1 MRIASLKQLTLARF
15 REFTRE
21 PEAVFWT
28 FVFPL
33 LLAGGLAVAFRDK
46 APEQAIIAV
55 VAPPGLNVNGNG
67 AGSDATGVVEAFAAA
82 SAAGDSAPIR
92 SRVIPADS
100 VDEVLRVGTAALVA
114 IVGGDGGVEYR
125 FDPARPEGR
134 IARQTADDLLQ
145 RARGRADVVPVR
157 EVTVRE
163 RGSRYIDFF
172 LPGLLAMN
180 IMGSSI
186 WSLAFAIV
194 TQRNKKLL
202 KRLIATPMSRLEY
215 LLSFVL
221 SRLVFLVLEI
231 AVLLGFGVWALDVP
245 IRGSL
250 LTLVGVAFIGAA
262 AFGAIGLLVSSR
274 SRTIEG
280 VSGLTNF
287 VMLPMWIFS
296 GVFFSAS
303 NFPAV
308 IQPVVQA
315 LPLTALVNGM
325 RAVML
330 QGADLVTVLPQ
341 VGILLAYLVVCL
353 TVALRVFRWQ

>member
-1 MRIASLKQLTLARF
+1 MRIASLRQLTLARF

-33 LLAGGLAVAFRDK
+33 LLAGGLAIAFRDK
-46 APEQAIIAV
+46 APEQSIVAV
-55 VAPPGLNVNGNG
+55 VMPASPDSAALRV
-67 AGSDATGVVEAFAAA
+67 DAALAAA
-82 SAAGDSAPIR
+82 SSGKNAPLRARRIAADSA
-92 SRVIPADS
+92 
-100 VDEVLRVGTAALVA
+100 DEVLRTGTAALV
-114 IVGGDGGVEYR
+114 VLPMPDGSVEYR
-125 FDPARPEGR
+125 FDAARPEGR
-134 IARQTADDLLQ
+134 AARQLADDLLQ
-145 RARGRADVVPVR
+145 RARGRADVLPFR
-157 EVTVRE
+157 DVTIRE

-202 KRLIATPMSRLEY
+202 KRLAATPMSRLEY

-221 SRLVFLVLEI
+221 SRLVFLGLELL
-231 AVLLGFGVWALDVP
+231 VLLGFGVWVLDVP
-245 IRGSL
+245 IRGAIGSL
-250 LTLVGVAFIGAA
+250 VMMAFIGAA

-274 SRTIEG
+274 SRTVEG

-296 GVFFSAS
+296 GVFFSSS
-303 NFPAV
+303 NFPAA

-315 LPLTALVNGM
+315 LPLTALVNGI
-325 RAVML
+325 RAIML
-330 QGADLVTVLPQ
+330 QGASLAAVAPQ
-341 VGILLAYLVVCL
+341 LGILAVYLVVSL
-353 TVALRVFRWQ
+353 AVALKIFRWQ

>member
-15 REFTRE
+15 REFIRE

-33 LLAGGLAVAFRDK
+33 LLAGGLAIAFRDK

-55 VAPPGLNVNGNG
+55 VAPAEGDSG
-67 AGSDATGVVEAFAAA
+67 AARVASTLRAAA
-82 SAAGDSAPIR
+82 EGDSAPLR
-92 SRVIPADS
+92 ARLIPADS
-100 VDEVLRVGTAALVA
+100 AEEVLRTGTAALV
-114 IVGGDGGVEYR
+114 VVTQPGGGVDYR
-125 FDPARPEGR
+125 FDPARPEAR
-134 IARQTADDLLQ
+134 AARQVTDDILQ
-145 RARGRADVVPVR
+145 RASGRRDPMPVR
-157 EVTVRE
+157 EVTIRE

-202 KRLIATPMSRLEY
+202 KRLAATPMSRLEY

-221 SRLVFLVLEI
+221 SRLVFLGLEM
-231 AVLLGFGVWALDVP
+231 AVLLGFGVFVLDVP
-245 IRGSL
+245 IRGALPSL
-250 LTLVGVAFIGAA
+250 VLVAFIGAA
-262 AFGAIGLLVSSR
+262 AFSAIGLLVSSR
-274 SRTIEG
+274 SKTIEG

-303 NFPAV
+303 NFPSV

-315 LPLTALVNGM
+315 LPLTALVNGL
-325 RAVML
+325 RAIML
-330 QGADLVTVLPQ
+330 QGASLAGVWPQLAVLAGFF
-341 VGILLAYLVVCL
+341 VACL
-353 TVALRVFRWQ
+353 TIALRIFRWQ

>member
-1 MRIASLKQLTLARF
+1 MRIETLRQLTLARF

-28 FVFPL
+28 FVFPV
-33 LLAGGLAVAFRDK
+33 LLAGGLAIAFRDK

-55 VAPPGLNVNGNG
+55 VAPAPGD
-67 AGSDATGVVEAFAAA
+67 SAAA
-82 SAAGDSAPIR
+82 SIAAALGATRAASDSAPLR
-92 SRVIPADS
+92 ARLIPADS
-100 VDEVLRVGTAALVA
+100 VADVLRTGTAALV
-114 IVGGDGGVEYR
+114 VQPLPGGAVEYR
-125 FDPARPEGR
+125 YDPARPEGR
-134 IARQTADDLLQ
+134 AARQATDDVLQ
-145 RARGRADVVPVR
+145 RARGRADVVTVR

-202 KRLIATPMSRLEY
+202 KRLVATPMSRLEY

-221 SRLVFLVLEI
+221 SRLVFLGLEL
-231 AVLLGFGVWALDVP
+231 AVLLSFGVFVLDVP
-245 IRGSL
+245 VRGSL
-250 LTLVGVAFIGAA
+250 PTLVGMAFIGAA

-274 SRTIEG
+274 SRTVEG
-280 VSGLTNF
+280 VSGLTNL
-287 VMLPMWIFS
+287 VMMPMWIFS
-296 GVFFSAS
+296 GVFFSSS
-303 NFPAV
+303 NFPAA

-325 RAVML
+325 RSVML
-330 QGADLVTVLPQ
+330 QGASLGAVLPQ
-341 VGILLAYLVVCL
+341 IAVLGVYLVVCL
-353 TVALRVFRWQ
+353 AVALRIFRWQ

>member
-1 MRIASLKQLTLARF
+1 MRIASLRQLTLARF
-15 REFTRE
+15 REFIRE

-33 LLAGGLAVAFRDK
+33 LLAGGLAIAFRDK

-55 VAPPGLNVNGNG
+55 VTPVP
-67 AGSDATGVVEAFAAA
+67 SDSAAVRVAAA
-82 SAAGDSAPIR
+82 VTSAVIGNSAALR
-92 SRVIPADS
+92 SRQIPSDS
-100 VDEVLRVGTAALVA
+100 VNDVLRTGTAALV
-114 IVGGDGGVEYR
+114 VVPMPGGGVEYR
-125 FDPARPEGR
+125 FDAARPEAR
-134 IARQTADDLLQ
+134 AARQLADDILQ
-145 RARGRADVVPVR
+145 RAGGRIDVIDVR
-157 EVTVRE
+157 DVTVRE

-172 LPGLLAMN
+172 VPGLLAMN

-202 KRLIATPMSRLEY
+202 KRLAATPMSRLEY

-221 SRLVFLVLEI
+221 SRLVFLALEV
-231 AVLLGFGVWALDVP
+231 AVLLGFGAVILDVP
-245 IRGSL
+245 FRGSFITL
-250 LTLVGVAFIGAA
+250 LLVAFTGAA

-274 SRTIEG
+274 SRTVEG

-296 GVFFSAS
+296 GVFFSS
-303 NFPAV
+303 GNFPAA

-315 LPLTALVNGM
+315 LPLTALVNGL
-325 RAVML
+325 RAIML
-330 QGADLVTVLPQ
+330 QGASLGAVLPQ
-341 VGILLAYLVVCL
+341 LAVLAAYLVVCL
-353 TVALRVFRWQ
+353 AIALRIFRWQ

>member
-1 MRIASLKQLTLARF
+1 MRIASLQQLTLARF
-15 REFTRE
+15 REFIRE

-33 LLAGGLAVAFRDK
+33 LLAGGLAIAFRDK
-46 APEQAIIAV
+46 APEQSIVAV
-55 VAPPGLNVNGNG
+55 VAP
-67 AGSDATGVVEAFAAA
+67 
-82 SAAGDSAPIR
+82 AAGDSAAASVRDALAAAAVGDSAPLR

-100 VDEVLRVGTAALVA
+100 IDEVLRTGTAALV
-114 IVGGDGGVEYR
+114 VVPQPGGGVEYR
-125 FDPARPEGR
+125 FDPARPESRG
-134 IARQTADDLLQ
+134 ARQLADDVLQ
-145 RARGRADVVPVR
+145 RARGRRDVVPHTD
-157 EVTVRE
+157 VTIRE

-172 LPGLLAMN
+172 IPGLLAMN

-202 KRLIATPMSRLEY
+202 KRLAATPMSRLEY

-221 SRLVFLVLEI
+221 SRLVFLGLEV
-231 AVLLGFGVWALDVP
+231 AVLLGFGTLVLDVP
-245 IRGSL
+245 IRGAIGTL
-250 LTLVGVAFIGAA
+250 LLVAFIGAA

-274 SRTIEG
+274 SKTIEG

-296 GVFFSAS
+296 GVFFSSA

-315 LPLTALVNGM
+315 LPLTALVNGL
-325 RAVML
+325 RAIML
-330 QGADLVTVLPQ
+330 QGAGLGDVWQQLLV
-341 VGILLAYLVVCL
+341 LAVYLVVCL
-353 TVALRVFRWQ
+353 SVALRIFRWQ

>member
-1 MRIASLKQLTLARF
+1 MRIQSLKQLTLARF
-15 REFTRE
+15 REFIRE

-33 LLAGGLAVAFRDK
+33 LLAGGLAIAFRDK
-46 APEQAIIAV
+46 APEQSIIAMV
-55 VAPPGLNVNGNG
+55 TPVSTDSSAARLS
-67 AGSDATGVVEAFAAA
+67 AALLAA
-82 SAAGDSAPIR
+82 SKGDSAPVRARLI
-92 SRVIPADS
+92 SADS
-100 VDEVLRVGTAALVA
+100 VEQVLRTGTAALVVVA
-114 IVGGDGGVEYR
+114 QPNGSVEYR
-125 FDPARPEGR
+125 FDPARPESR
-134 IARQTADDLLQ
+134 AARQITDDILQ
-145 RARGRADVVPVR
+145 RARGRADVVTIR
-157 EVTVRE
+157 DVTVRE

-215 LLSFVL
+215 LMSFVL
-221 SRLVFLVLEI
+221 SRLAFLGLEVV
-231 AVLLGFGVWALDVP
+231 VLLAFGVWVLDVP

-250 LTLVGVAFIGAA
+250 VTLALISLIGAA
-262 AFGAIGLLVSSR
+262 SFGAIGLLLSSR

-280 VSGLTNF
+280 VSGLANF

-296 GVFFSAS
+296 GVFFSAT

-308 IQPVVQA
+308 IQPIVQA

-325 RAVML
+325 RAIML
-330 QGADLVTVLPQ
+330 QGVGLSGVLPQ
-341 VGILLAYLVVCL
+341 IAVLVGYLVVCL
-353 TVALRVFRWQ
+353 AVALRVFRWQ

>member
-1 MRIASLKQLTLARF
+1 MRLEALRQLTLARF
-15 REFTRE
+15 REFIRE

-33 LLAGGLAVAFRDK
+33 LLAGGLAIAFRDK
-46 APEQAIIAV
+46 KQEQAIIAM
-55 VAPPGLNVNGNG
+55 VAP
-67 AGSDATGVVEAFAAA
+67 AA
-82 SAAGDSAPIR
+82 SDSSAIRVAGALSQAASGNSAPIR
-92 SRVIPADS
+92 SRQIPTDS
-100 VDEVLRVGTAALVA
+100 INEVLRTGTAALV
-114 IVGGDGGVEYR
+114 VVPVTGGGVEYR
-125 FDPARPEGR
+125 FDAARPEAR
-134 IARQTADDLLQ
+134 AARQLTDDILQ
-145 RARGRADVVPVR
+145 RANGRRDVLPIR
-157 EVTVRE
+157 EVTVSE

-172 LPGLLAMN
+172 VPGLLGMN

-202 KRLIATPMSRLEY
+202 KRLAATPMSRLHY
-215 LLSFVL
+215 LTSFVL
-221 SRLVFLVLEI
+221 SRLVFLAIEL
-231 AVLLGFGVWALDVP
+231 AVLLGFGTWILDVP

-250 LTLVGVAFIGAA
+250 VTLVLMAFVGAA

-274 SRTIEG
+274 SRTVEG

-296 GVFFSAS
+296 GVFFSSS

-315 LPLTALVNGM
+315 LPLTALVNGL
-325 RAVML
+325 RAIML
-330 QGADLVTVLPQ
+330 QGAGIGGVLPQ
-341 VGILLAYLVVCL
+341 LALLTAYLVVCL
-353 TVALRVFRWQ
+353 GVALKIFRWQ

>member
-1 MRIASLKQLTLARF
+1 MRIASLRQLTLARF
-15 REFTRE
+15 REFIRE

-33 LLAGGLAVAFRDK
+33 LLAGGLAIAFRDK
-46 APEQAIIAV
+46 APERAIIAV
-55 VAPPGLNVNGNG
+55 VTPVQ
-67 AGSDATGVVEAFAAA
+67 SDSAAVRVAAA
-82 SAAGDSAPIR
+82 VTSAAIGNRAALR
-92 SRVIPADS
+92 SRQIPSDS
-100 VDEVLRVGTAALVA
+100 VNDVLRTGTAALV
-114 IVGGDGGVEYR
+114 VVPMPGGGVEYR
-125 FDPARPEGR
+125 FDSARPEAR
-134 IARQTADDLLQ
+134 AARQLADDILQ
-145 RARGRADVVPVR
+145 RAGGRIDVIDVR
-157 EVTVRE
+157 DVTVRE

-172 LPGLLAMN
+172 VPGLLAMN

-202 KRLIATPMSRLEY
+202 KRLAATPMSRLEY

-221 SRLVFLVLEI
+221 SRLVFLALEV
-231 AVLLGFGVWALDVP
+231 AVLLGFGAVILDVP

-250 LTLVGVAFIGAA
+250 ITLLLVAFTGAA

-274 SRTIEG
+274 SRTVEG

-296 GVFFSAS
+296 GVFFSS
-303 NFPAV
+303 GNFPAA

-315 LPLTALVNGM
+315 LPLTALVNGL
-325 RAVML
+325 RAIML
-330 QGADLVTVLPQ
+330 QGASLGAVLPQ
-341 VGILLAYLVVCL
+341 LAVLAAYLVVCL
-353 TVALRVFRWQ
+353 SIALRIFRWQ

>member
-1 MRIASLKQLTLARF
+1 MRLSSLKQLTLARF

-21 PEAVFWT
+21 PEAIFWT

-33 LLAGGLAVAFRDK
+33 LLAGGLAIAFRDK
-46 APEQAIIAV
+46 APEQSIIAIV
-55 VAPPGLNVNGNG
+55 TP
-67 AGSDATGVVEAFAAA
+67 
-82 SAAGDSAPIR
+82 AAGDSAAFGAAAALSAAATGDKAPLR
-92 SRVIPADS
+92 SRQIPSDS
-100 VDEVLRVGTAALVA
+100 INDVLRTGTAALVVVPQ
-114 IVGGDGGVEYR
+114 VGGGVEYR
-125 FDPARPEGR
+125 FDPARPESR
-134 IARQTADDLLQ
+134 AARQLTDDILQ
-145 RARGRADVVPVR
+145 RARGRTDVVQITD
-157 EVTVRE
+157 VTVRE

-172 LPGLLAMN
+172 VPGLLGMN

-202 KRLIATPMSRLEY
+202 KRLAATPMSRLEY

-221 SRLVFLVLEI
+221 SRLVFLGLEI
-231 AVLLGFGVWALDVP
+231 AVLLGFGTFVLDVP

-250 LTLVGVAFIGAA
+250 LTVLLMAFVGAA

-274 SRTIEG
+274 SKTIEG

-296 GVFFSAS
+296 GVFFSSA

-315 LPLTALVNGM
+315 LPLTALVNGL
-325 RAVML
+325 RAIML
-330 QGADLVTVLPQ
+330 QGAGLGAVWPQLAVL
-341 VGILLAYLVVCL
+341 GAYLAVCL
-353 TVALRVFRWQ
+353 TVALRIFRWQ

>member
-1 MRIASLKQLTLARF
+1 MRIESLRQLTMARF

-33 LLAGGLAVAFRDK
+33 LLAGGLAIAFRDK
-46 APEQAIIAV
+46 APEQAIVAV
-55 VAPPGLNVNGNG
+55 VSSM
-67 AGSDATGVVEAFAAA
+67 SDDSAAVRVRAVIDAA
-82 SAAGDSAPIR
+82 SVGDSAALR

-100 VDEVLRVGTAALVA
+100 IDEVLRTGTAALVVVPQA
-114 IVGGDGGVEYR
+114 GGGVQYR
-125 FDPARPEGR
+125 FDPARPEAR
-134 IARQTADDLLQ
+134 AARQVIDDVLQ
-145 RARGRADVVPVR
+145 RASGRQDVVPVKD
-157 EVTVRE
+157 VTIRE

-202 KRLIATPMSRLEY
+202 KRLAATPMSRLEY

-221 SRLVFLVLEI
+221 SRLVFLGLEM
-231 AVLLGFGVWALDVP
+231 AVLLGFGVFVLDVP

-250 LTLVGVAFIGAA
+250 PVLVLTAFVGAA

-274 SRTIEG
+274 SKTIEG

-296 GVFFSAS
+296 GVFFSSS

-308 IQPVVQA
+308 IQPLVQA
-315 LPLTALVNGM
+315 LPLTALVNGV

-330 QGADLVTVLPQ
+330 QGVGLGGVLPQ
-341 VGILLAYLVVCL
+341 LAILGAYLIVCL
-353 TVALRVFRWQ
+353 TVALRIFRWQ

>member
-1 MRIASLKQLTLARF
+1 MRVESLKQLTLARF
-15 REFTRE
+15 REFIRE

-33 LLAGGLAVAFRDK
+33 LLAGGLAIAFRDK
-46 APEQAIIAV
+46 APEQAIIATV
-55 VAPPGLNVNGNG
+55 NAPVGD
-67 AGSDATGVVEAFAAA
+67 SAAA
-82 SAAGDSAPIR
+82 SIVTALAAASKDTNAALT

-100 VDEVLRVGTAALVA
+100 INEVLRTGTAALVVVPQA
-114 IVGGDGGVEYR
+114 GGGVEYR
-125 FDPARPEGR
+125 FDAARPEAR
-134 IARQTADDLLQ
+134 AARQIADDVLQ
-145 RARGRADVVPVR
+145 RARGRTDVMPVR
-157 EVTVRE
+157 EVTISE

-172 LPGLLAMN
+172 VPGLLAMN

-202 KRLIATPMSRLEY
+202 KRLAATPMSRLEY

-221 SRLVFLVLEI
+221 SRLIFLGLEI
-231 AVLLGFGVWALDVP
+231 AVLLGFGVWVLDVP

-250 LTLVGVAFIGAA
+250 ALLVFVAFIGAA

-274 SRTIEG
+274 ARTVEG

-296 GVFFSAS
+296 GVFFAAS

-315 LPLTALVNGM
+315 LPLTALVNGL
-325 RAVML
+325 RAIML
-330 QGADLVTVLPQ
+330 QGAGIGAVLPQ
-341 VGILLAYLVVCL
+341 LGVLLAYLVVCL
-353 TVALRVFRWQ
+353 VVALRVFRWQ

>member
-1 MRIASLKQLTLARF
+1 MRVESLWQLTLARF

-33 LLAGGLAVAFRDK
+33 LLAGGLAIAFRDK
-46 APEQAIIAV
+46 APEQAI
-55 VAPPGLNVNGNG
+55 VATV
-67 AGSDATGVVEAFAAA
+67 AAPV
-82 SAAGDSAPIR
+82 GDSAAAFVGDALR
-92 SRVIPADS
+92 AAAADSNAVLTTREIPADS
-100 VDEVLRVGTAALVA
+100 IADVLRTGTAALV
-114 IVGGDGGVEYR
+114 VVPQPGGGVEYR
-125 FDPARPEGR
+125 FDPARPESR
-134 IARQTADDLLQ
+134 AARQITDDLLQ
-145 RARGRADVVPVR
+145 RARGRTDPVPTR
-157 EVTVRE
+157 DASISE

-172 LPGLLAMN
+172 VPGLLAMN

-194 TQRNKKLL
+194 TQRKQKLL
-202 KRLIATPMSRLEY
+202 KRLVATPMSRLEY

-221 SRLVFLVLEI
+221 SRLLFLGLEI
-231 AVLLGFGVWALDVP
+231 AVLLGFGLWVLDVP
-245 IRGSL
+245 IRGSITL
-250 LTLVGVAFIGAA
+250 LVLVAFIGAA

-274 SRTIEG
+274 ARTVEG

-303 NFPAV
+303 NFPSA

-315 LPLTALVNGM
+315 LPLTALVNGL
-325 RAVML
+325 RAIML
-330 QGADLVTVLPQ
+330 QGADFAAVLPQ
-341 VGILLAYLVVCL
+341 VGVLAVYLVVCL
-353 TVALRVFRWQ
+353 GVALRVFRWQ

>member
-1 MRIASLKQLTLARF
+1 MRLASLKQLTLARF
-15 REFTRE
+15 REFMRE

-33 LLAGGLAVAFRDK
+33 LLAGGLAIAFRDK
-46 APEQAIIAV
+46 APEQAIVAV
-55 VAPPGLNVNGNG
+55 VIPASPDSAALRV
-67 AGSDATGVVEAFAAA
+67 DAALSAAAA
-82 SAAGDSAPIR
+82 SKDAPLR
-92 SRVIPADS
+92 ARRIPADS
-100 VDEVLRVGTAALVA
+100 ANEVLRTGTAALV
-114 IVGGDGGVEYR
+114 VVPQPGGGVEYR
-125 FDPARPEGR
+125 YDAARPEGR
-134 IARQTADDLLQ
+134 AARQVTDDVLQ
-145 RARGRADVVPVR
+145 RGAGRQDVVPFKD
-157 EVTVRE
+157 VTIRE

-202 KRLIATPMSRLEY
+202 KRLAATPMSRLEY

-221 SRLVFLVLEI
+221 SRLVFLGLELV
-231 AVLLGFGVWALDVP
+231 VLLGFGVWVLDVP

-250 LTLVGVAFIGAA
+250 ATLVLMAFVGAA
-262 AFGAIGLLVSSR
+262 AFGSIGLLVSSR
-274 SRTIEG
+274 SRTVEG

-296 GVFFSAS
+296 GVFFSSS
-303 NFPAV
+303 NFPAA

-315 LPLTALVNGM
+315 LPLTALVNGV
-325 RAVML
+325 RAIML
-330 QGADLVTVLPQ
+330 QGASLLTVAPQ
-341 VGILLAYLVVCL
+341 LGILAVYLVVSL
-353 TVALRVFRWQ
+353 VVALRIFRWQ

>member
-33 LLAGGLAVAFRDK
+33 LLAGGLAIAFRDK
-46 APEQAIIAV
+46 APEQAIVAV
-55 VAPPGLNVNGNG
+55 VMP
-67 AGSDATGVVEAFAAA
+67 ATPD
-82 SAAGDSAPIR
+82 SAAL
-92 SRVIPADS
+92 RVDAALSTAAGKKDAALRTRRIPADS
-100 VDEVLRVGTAALVA
+100 AAEVLRTGTAALV
-114 IVGGDGGVEYR
+114 VVPNGDGSVEYR
-125 FDPARPEGR
+125 YDPARPEGR
-134 IARQTADDLLQ
+134 AARQIADDLLQ
-145 RARGRADVVPVR
+145 RARGRADVVPFR
-157 EVTVRE
+157 DVTIRE

-202 KRLIATPMSRLEY
+202 KRLAATPMSRLEY

-221 SRLVFLVLEI
+221 SRLVFLGLELV
-231 AVLLGFGVWALDVP
+231 VLLGFGVWVLDVP
-245 IRGSL
+245 IRGAIMSL
-250 LTLVGVAFIGAA
+250 VIMAFVGSA
-262 AFGAIGLLVSSR
+262 AFGGIGLLVSSR
-274 SRTIEG
+274 ARTVEG

-296 GVFFSAS
+296 GVFFASS
-303 NFPAV
+303 NFPAA

-325 RAVML
+325 RAIML
-330 QGADLVTVLPQ
+330 QGASLAAVAPQLGVLV
-341 VGILLAYLVVCL
+341 AYLVVSL
-353 TVALRVFRWQ
+353 AVALRIFRWQ

>member
-1 MRIASLKQLTLARF
+1 MHIASLKQLTLARF
-15 REFTRE
+15 REFIRE

-33 LLAGGLAVAFRDK
+33 LLAGGLAIAFRDK

-55 VAPPGLNVNGNG
+55 VTAPTADSARTRVW
-67 AGSDATGVVEAFAAA
+67 ATLRTA
-82 SAAGDSAPIR
+82 AAGDSALLR
-92 SRVIPADS
+92 AREIPADS
-100 VDEVLRVGTAALVA
+100 IEDVLRTGTAALVVVQLA
-114 IVGGDGGVEYR
+114 GGGVEYR
-125 FDPARPEGR
+125 FDPARPEAR
-134 IARQTADDLLQ
+134 AARQMTDDVLQ
-145 RARGRADVVPVR
+145 RAGGRRDPMPVR
-157 EVTVRE
+157 EITVRE

-202 KRLIATPMSRLEY
+202 KRLAATPMSRLEY

-221 SRLVFLVLEI
+221 SRLVFLGLEM
-231 AVLLGFGVWALDVP
+231 AVLLGFGVYVLDVP
-245 IRGSL
+245 IRGALSSL
-250 LTLVGVAFIGAA
+250 VLVAFIGAA
-262 AFGAIGLLVSSR
+262 AFSAIGLLVSSR
-274 SRTIEG
+274 SKTIEG

-303 NFPAV
+303 NFPTA
-308 IQPVVQA
+308 IQPLVQA
-315 LPLTALVNGM
+315 LPLTALVNGL
-325 RAVML
+325 RAIML
-330 QGADLVTVLPQ
+330 QGVSLAGVWPQLAVLAGYF
-341 VGILLAYLVVCL
+341 VICLAI
-353 TVALRVFRWQ
+353 ALRVFRWQ

>member
-21 PEAVFWT
+21 PEAMFWT

-33 LLAGGLAVAFRDK
+33 LLAAGLAIAFRDK
-46 APEQAIIAV
+46 APEQSVVAV
-55 VAPPGLNVNGNG
+55 VMPTLPDSAARRV
-67 AGSDATGVVEAFAAA
+67 DAALAAA
-82 SAAGDSAPIR
+82 SSGRDAPLRARRISADSAE
-92 SRVIPADS
+92 
-100 VDEVLRVGTAALVA
+100 EVLRTGTAALV
-114 IVGGDGGVEYR
+114 VLPMPDGSVEYR
-125 FDPARPEGR
+125 FDAARPEGR
-134 IARQTADDLLQ
+134 AARQLADDLLQ
-145 RARGRADVVPVR
+145 RARGRADVLPYR
-157 EVTVRE
+157 DVTIRE

-202 KRLIATPMSRLEY
+202 KRLAATPMSRLEY

-221 SRLVFLVLEI
+221 SRLVFLGLELL
-231 AVLLGFGVWALDVP
+231 VLLGFGVWVLDVP
-245 IRGSL
+245 IRGAIGSL
-250 LTLVGVAFIGAA
+250 VVMAFIGAA

-274 SRTIEG
+274 SRTVEG

-296 GVFFSAS
+296 GVFFSSS

-325 RAVML
+325 RAIML
-330 QGADLVTVLPQ
+330 QGASLVAVAPQ
-341 VGILLAYLVVCL
+341 LGILAVYLVVSL
-353 TVALRVFRWQ
+353 AVALKIFRWQ

>member
-1 MRIASLKQLTLARF
+1 MRIESLKQLTLARF
-15 REFTRE
+15 REFVRE

-33 LLAGGLAVAFRDK
+33 LLAGGLAIAFRDK
-46 APEQAIIAV
+46 APAQAIIATV
-55 VAPPGLNVNGNG
+55 SAP
-67 AGSDATGVVEAFAAA
+67 
-82 SAAGDSAPIR
+82 AGDSAAASLVAALVKAATDTNASLT

-100 VDEVLRVGTAALVA
+100 INEVLRTGTAALVVVPLA
-114 IVGGDGGVEYR
+114 GGEVEYR
-125 FDPARPEGR
+125 FDATRPEAR
-134 IARQTADDLLQ
+134 SARQIADDVLQ
-145 RARGRADVVPVR
+145 RARGRTDVLPVR
-157 EVTVRE
+157 DVTISE

-172 LPGLLAMN
+172 VPGLLAMN

-194 TQRNKKLL
+194 TQRNRKLL
-202 KRLIATPMSRLEY
+202 KRLAATPMSRMEY

-221 SRLVFLVLEI
+221 SRLIFLGLEI
-231 AVLLGFGVWALDVP
+231 AVLLGFGVWVLDVP

-250 LTLVGVAFIGAA
+250 LLLVLVAFIGAA

-274 SRTIEG
+274 ARTVEG

-315 LPLTALVNGM
+315 LPLTALVNGL

-330 QGADLVTVLPQ
+330 QGAGIGAVLPQ
-341 VGILLAYLVVCL
+341 LGVLLMYLVICL
-353 TVALRVFRWQ
+353 TVALRVFRRQ

>member
-1 MRIASLKQLTLARF
+1 MRIASLEQLTLARF
-15 REFTRE
+15 REFMRE

-46 APEQAIIAV
+46 APEQAI
-55 VAPPGLNVNGNG
+55 VALVMPDAPDGN
-67 AGSDATGVVEAFAAA
+67 ASQVDAALSAA
-82 SAAGDSAPIR
+82 STSSTALVR
-92 SRVIPADS
+92 SRRIPADS
-100 VDEVLRVGTAALVA
+100 ANEVLRTGTAALVVTA
-114 IVGGDGGVEYR
+114 QPGGGVEYR
-125 FDPARPEGR
+125 YDPARPEGR
-134 IARQTADDLLQ
+134 AARQQVDDLLQ
-145 RARGRADVVPVR
+145 RVAGRQDVVR
-157 EVTVRE
+157 FRDVTIRE

-202 KRLIATPMSRLEY
+202 KRLVATPMSRFEY

-221 SRLVFLVLEI
+221 SRLVFLGLELV
-231 AVLLGFGVWALDVP
+231 ALLGFGVWVLDVP
-245 IRGSL
+245 IRGAIVSL
-250 LTLVGVAFIGAA
+250 VVMAFVGAA

-274 SRTIEG
+274 SRTVEG

-296 GVFFSAS
+296 GVFFSSS
-303 NFPAV
+303 NFPAA

-325 RAVML
+325 RAIML
-330 QGADLVTVLPQ
+330 QGASLVTVAPQ
-341 VGILLAYLVVCL
+341 LTILAAYLVVSL
-353 TVALRVFRWQ
+353 AVALKVFRWQ

>member
-1 MRIASLKQLTLARF
+1 MRLEALRQLTLARF
-15 REFTRE
+15 REFIRE

-33 LLAGGLAVAFRDK
+33 LLAGGLAIAFRDK
-46 APEQAIIAV
+46 KQEQAIIAM
-55 VAPPGLNVNGNG
+55 VAP
-67 AGSDATGVVEAFAAA
+67 AA
-82 SAAGDSAPIR
+82 SDSSAMRVAGALSQAASGNSAPIR
-92 SRVIPADS
+92 SRQIPTDS
-100 VDEVLRVGTAALVA
+100 INEVLRTGTAALV
-114 IVGGDGGVEYR
+114 VVPVTGGGVEYR
-125 FDPARPEGR
+125 FDAARPEAR
-134 IARQTADDLLQ
+134 AARQLTDDILQ
-145 RARGRADVVPVR
+145 RANGRRDVLPIR
-157 EVTVRE
+157 EVTISE

-172 LPGLLAMN
+172 VPGLLGMN

-202 KRLIATPMSRLEY
+202 KRLAATPMSRLHY
-215 LLSFVL
+215 LTSFVL
-221 SRLVFLVLEI
+221 SRLVFLAIEL
-231 AVLLGFGVWALDVP
+231 AVLLGFGTWILDVP

-250 LTLVGVAFIGAA
+250 VTLVLMAFVGAA

-274 SRTIEG
+274 SRTVEG

-296 GVFFSAS
+296 GVFFSSS

-315 LPLTALVNGM
+315 LPLTALVNGL
-325 RAVML
+325 RAIML
-330 QGADLVTVLPQ
+330 QGAGIGGVLPQ
-341 VGILLAYLVVCL
+341 LALLTAYLVVCL
-353 TVALRVFRWQ
+353 GVALKIFRWQ

>member
-1 MRIASLKQLTLARF
+1 MRIESLTQLTLTRF
-15 REFTRE
+15 REFIRE

-33 LLAGGLAVAFRDK
+33 LLAGGLAIAFRDK
-46 APEQAIIAV
+46 APEQAIIATIA
-55 VAPPGLNVNGNG
+55 AP
-67 AGSDATGVVEAFAAA
+67 AGDNAAA
-82 SAAGDSAPIR
+82 SVGVALTAAASMKDAPIKTR
-92 SRVIPADS
+92 EIPSDS
-100 VDEVLRVGTAALVA
+100 INDVLRTGTAAL
-114 IVGGDGGVEYR
+114 IVVPQAGGGVEYR
-125 FDPARPEGR
+125 FDSARPEAR
-134 IARQTADDLLQ
+134 AARQITDDLLQ
-145 RARGRADVVPVR
+145 RARGRRDVMPVK

-172 LPGLLAMN
+172 VPGLLAMN

-202 KRLIATPMSRLEY
+202 KRLAATPMSRLEY

-221 SRLVFLVLEI
+221 SRLLFLGLEI
-231 AVLLGFGVWALDVP
+231 GVLLGFGVFVLDVP
-245 IRGSL
+245 VRGSL
-250 LTLVGVAFIGAA
+250 ATLVLVAFIGAA
-262 AFGAIGLLVSSR
+262 AFGSIGLLVSSR
-274 SRTIEG
+274 SRTVEG

-308 IQPVVQA
+308 IQPIVQA
-315 LPLTALVNGM
+315 LPLTALVNGL

-330 QGADLVTVLPQ
+330 QGVGISGVLPQ
-341 VGILLAYLVVCL
+341 LAVLGAYLVVCL
-353 TVALRVFRWQ
+353 TIALRIFRWQ

>member
-1 MRIASLKQLTLARF
+1 MRLSSLRQLTLARF

-21 PEAVFWT
+21 PEAIFWT

-33 LLAGGLAVAFRDK
+33 LLAGGLAIAFRDK
-46 APEQAIIAV
+46 APEQSIIAI
-55 VAPPGLNVNGNG
+55 VAP
-67 AGSDATGVVEAFAAA
+67 E
-82 SAAGDSAPIR
+82 AGDSAGVRAAAALQAAAQGAAAPLR
-92 SRVIPADS
+92 SRQIPADS
-100 VDEVLRVGTAALVA
+100 VNDVLRTGTAALVVVPQA
-114 IVGGDGGVEYR
+114 GGGVEYR
-125 FDPARPEGR
+125 FDPARPESR
-134 IARQTADDLLQ
+134 AARQLADDILQ
-145 RARGRADVVPVR
+145 RARGRADVVPIR
-157 EVTVRE
+157 DVTVRE

-172 LPGLLAMN
+172 VPGLLGMN

-202 KRLIATPMSRLEY
+202 KRLAATPMSRLEY

-221 SRLVFLVLEI
+221 SRLVFLGLEI
-231 AVLLGFGVWALDVP
+231 AVLLGFGAFVLDVP

-250 LTLVGVAFIGAA
+250 VMVLLMAFVGAA
-262 AFGAIGLLVSSR
+262 AFGSIGLLVSSR
-274 SRTIEG
+274 SKTVEG

-296 GVFFSAS
+296 GVFFSSA

-315 LPLTALVNGM
+315 LPLTALVNGL
-325 RAVML
+325 RAIML
-330 QGADLVTVLPQ
+330 QGAGLGAVWPQLVVL
-341 VGILLAYLVVCL
+341 GAYLVVCL
-353 TVALRVFRWQ
+353 TVALRIFRWQ

>member
-1 MRIASLKQLTLARF
+1 MRLEALRQLTLARF
-15 REFTRE
+15 REFIRE

-33 LLAGGLAVAFRDK
+33 LLAGGLAIAFRDK
-46 APEQAIIAV
+46 KQEQAIIAM
-55 VAPPGLNVNGNG
+55 VAP
-67 AGSDATGVVEAFAAA
+67 AA
-82 SAAGDSAPIR
+82 SDSSAIRVAGALSQAASGNSAPIR
-92 SRVIPADS
+92 SRQIPTDS
-100 VDEVLRVGTAALVA
+100 INEVLRTGTAALV
-114 IVGGDGGVEYR
+114 VVPVTGGGVEYR
-125 FDPARPEGR
+125 FDAARPEAR
-134 IARQTADDLLQ
+134 AARQLTDDILQ
-145 RARGRADVVPVR
+145 RANGRRDVLPIR
-157 EVTVRE
+157 EVAVSE

-172 LPGLLAMN
+172 VPGLLGMN

-202 KRLIATPMSRLEY
+202 KRLAATPMSRLHY
-215 LLSFVL
+215 LTSFVL
-221 SRLVFLVLEI
+221 SRLVFLAIEL
-231 AVLLGFGVWALDVP
+231 AVLLGFGTWILDVP

-250 LTLVGVAFIGAA
+250 VTLVLMAFVGAA

-274 SRTIEG
+274 SRTVEG

-296 GVFFSAS
+296 GVFFSSS

-315 LPLTALVNGM
+315 LPLTALVNGL
-325 RAVML
+325 RAIML
-330 QGADLVTVLPQ
+330 QGAGIGGVLPQ
-341 VGILLAYLVVCL
+341 LALLTAYLVVCL
-353 TVALRVFRWQ
+353 GVALKIFRWQ